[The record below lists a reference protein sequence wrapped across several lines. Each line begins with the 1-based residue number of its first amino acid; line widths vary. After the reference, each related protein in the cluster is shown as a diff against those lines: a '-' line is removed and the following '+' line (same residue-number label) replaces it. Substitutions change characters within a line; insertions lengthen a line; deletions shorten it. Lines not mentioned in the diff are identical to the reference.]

1 MRTLTR
7 ASSHA
12 GTRPVAE
19 HGSRVPRRPWKRTLF
34 VAALGSLASFAR
46 AQILD
51 QKVFPFDGTSSA
63 YFGDTVQ
70 LLPGWAICAA
80 PNDHTVQFWSG
91 AVYVFQDTPTGWK
104 MTQKLKAPEPE
115 QDAYFGTGLA
125 ADGEWMVVTCPN
137 DDLPGFVN
145 KGSAEVYHLENGV
158 WVHTQT
164 ILASDFT
171 APYQTAFGTCAAV
184 QGDRMLIGAALDGE
198 AANTA
203 GAVYVF
209 ERSGSTWRE
218 VAKLHAS
225 DPHPYDE
232 FGHALNLDGDT
243 LVVGAWM
250 QFSTVS
256 NRGAAYVF
264 ERAGGSWVET
274 QKLASDHPTDWDYF
288 GTSVAIDGDTILV
301 GSNHDHG
308 SLSNQGAA
316 FVFERQAPGWTLT
329 QELLAG
335 DPSNFAFFG
344 RRVDLA
350 GDLALA
356 CSHFDA
362 DLGVASGSAYL
373 FRRLSGGTWLQV
385 EKLLAPDAAADR
397 QFGSDVAL
405 CGTRALVGSRCDSNL
420 AFCAGSAYVLDLA
433 PDSVQYGSCPTQGP
447 CGNDDDFGGCL
458 NSTGQGGVLSA
469 AGSSSV
475 SADDLRLEARWLPVN
490 KNALL
495 IMGGL
500 ATTAPFADG
509 QLCVASGGLGVWR
522 FNPPRSTGAQGFV
535 LYEPVVGLSNAL
547 PPGGHIQSG
556 QIWHFQVWYRDPA
569 GPCAHGSNLTN
580 AVRVMFGP

>member
-12 GTRPVAE
+12 GTRPVADR
-19 HGSRVPRRPWKRTLF
+19 GSRAPRRLWKRTLL

-63 YFGDTVQ
+63 CFGDTVE

-91 AVYVFQDTPTGWK
+91 AVYVFQDTPTGWT
-104 MTQKLKAPEPE
+104 MTQKIKAPEPE
-115 QDAYFGTGLA
+115 QDAYFGRGLA
-125 ADGEWMVVTCPN
+125 ADGEWMVVTCPS
-137 DDLPGFVN
+137 DDLPGFAD

-164 ILASDFT
+164 LLASDFA
-171 APYQTAFGTCAAV
+171 APYQTAFGTSAAM
-184 QGDRMLIGAALDGE
+184 QGDRMLIGATQDSE
-198 AANTA
+198 AATVA

-225 DPHPYDE
+225 NPHPYDE
-232 FGHALNLDGDT
+232 FGHALDLDGDT

-250 QFSTVS
+250 AFSSLTH
-256 NRGAAYVF
+256 RGAAYVF
-264 ERAGGSWVET
+264 EGAGASWVET
-274 QKLASDHPTDWDYF
+274 QKLASDHPTDLDYL
-288 GTSVAIDGDTILV
+288 GASVAIDGDTIVV
-301 GSNHDHG
+301 GSRHEHQF
-308 SLSNQGAA
+308 LMQGAA
-316 FVFERQAPGWTLT
+316 FVFERQAAGWTLV
-329 QELLAG
+329 QELLTT
-335 DPSNFAFFG
+335 DPTGGPLFG
-344 RRVDLA
+344 MCVDLE
-350 GDLALA
+350 GDLALGSA
-356 CSHFDA
+356 YSDS
-362 DLGVASGSAYL
+362 DLGIACGSAYL
-373 FRRLSGGTWLQV
+373 FRRMSGGSWLQV
-385 EKLLAPDAAADR
+385 EKLLAPDAGPNR
-397 QFGSDVAL
+397 RFGSDVAL
-405 CGTRALVGSRCDSNL
+405 RGGRALIGSSFDSTVT
-420 AFCAGSAYVLDLA
+420 FTAGSAYVFDLA

-469 AGSSSV
+469 AGSTSV
-475 SADDLRLEARWLPVN
+475 SADDLRLEARWLPLN

-500 ATTAPFADG
+500 PTGTPFADG

-522 FNPPRSTGAQGFV
+522 FNPPRPTGSQGFV
-535 LYEPVVGLSNAL
+535 QYEPVVGLSHAL
-547 PPGGHIQSG
+547 PSGGHIQAG

-569 GPCAHGSNLTN
+569 GPCGQGSNMTN